1 MVNEPKDAGT
11 RIISIKDQ
19 VFDTKAVYKALKEKI
34 EKLGYDFIEKEHA
47 KKDTKY
53 GYEFKF
59 KFSGFKEYD
68 DFAKAEISI
77 EAEFENL
84 NKVKVN
90 GEEIEKGDGSLKIK
104 AAYLLDY
111 KNYWGTSSIK
121 QALFNAYTKYFIPG
135 KIKKLYKVP
144 TINDIDELS
153 KTAKEKLEFYY
164 KY

>member
-1 MVNEPKDAGT
+1 MVNAPKEAGT
-11 RIISIKDQ
+11 RNISIKDQ
-19 VFDTKAVYKALKEKI
+19 VFDAKVVYKAIKEKI

-59 KFSGFKEYD
+59 KFSGYKKYD
-68 DFAKAEISI
+68 DFANAEISV

-84 NKVKVN
+84 NKVKVD
-90 GEEIEKGDGSLKIK
+90 GKEMDRGDGSLRIK
-104 AAYLLDY
+104 AVFTTDY
-111 KNYWGTSSIK
+111 KNEWGTTSMK
-121 QALFNAYTKYFIPG
+121 KLLFSLYTKYFIG
-135 KIKKLYKVP
+135 GRIKKLYKIP
-144 TINDIDELS
+144 TINDLDELS